1 MDREELQQT
10 DIWTLFQQ
18 GQDYARMI
26 DIFNKTDLN
35 FRMFNGDQNEG
46 LIVEGIEKLE
56 LNYIKPIV
64 RYKVGVVISNNWAIN
79 YSSENFENNEFK
91 ATSENVCK
99 LLNKKAA
106 KIWERENID
115 KRIQKI
121 CKNAAINGECVVYVE
136 YDKKKATPK
145 IKILSKVDVYYGNE
159 NNDEIEEQPYILIKQ
174 RVSVIEARDIAK
186 EYGVSEDKIQC
197 IMGDN
202 QNQEESGEEAKLEKD
217 EMVTIVTKLYK
228 KDGKVHFAKATR
240 YCDIKKDTDTG
251 LTYYPV
257 IHLIWEEKEGSAR
270 GQGEV
275 EPLIANQLEVN
286 KTLMRRA
293 LVTKLTAY
301 ATKVVNVDQI
311 ENPEEVNTVGAVIRV
326 NGDSSVQDVNKV
338 FTNITPAQMSPDV
351 KLLMNDLINV
361 SRELAN
367 ASDVA
372 SGSLTNSTLQ
382 NASGRAILAV
392 QQAAQQPL
400 KEQVES
406 VKYFIECFARILLDH
421 IKTYNSDGLLMEE
434 EVVGQNGETET
445 QLIPVQ
451 GSILE
456 KLQADVKVDVT
467 PKGSFDKFAQEQ
479 SLENLLKAGYF
490 SVQRLPELKVY
501 LETLDDDSV
510 MPKQRILKVIKKM
523 EEEQQKIAQINAEA
537 ELMKQRAMQFI
548 NNDPDA
554 QAQQLSEASMQQS
567 V

>member
-91 ATSENVCK
+91 VTSENVCK

-136 YDKKKATPK
+136 YDKKKATPRL
-145 IKILSKVDVYYGNE
+145 KILSKVDVYYGNE

-240 YCDIKKDTDTG
+240 YCDIKEDTDTG
-251 LTYYPV
+251 LTYYPI

-326 NGDSSVQDVNKV
+326 NGDSNVQDVNKV

-421 IKTYNSDGLLMEE
+421 IKAYNSDGLLMEE

-490 SVQRLPELKVY
+490 SVQRLPELKMY

-554 QAQQLSEASMQQS
+554 QAEQMYEASVQQAM
-567 V
+567 